1 MCPRPQPARRVQPTI
16 GSSTDA
22 TQADEAE
29 RLTVESLRSLPVH
42 IWVGAAGDDNQEC
55 TLCME
60 TFKSGDRLRT
70 LPCLH
75 HYHAKCIDRW
85 LIDTQR
91 GVPRSCPLCKSDPL
105 QQQVELTRVVPIETT
120 SVIAESDGLVE
131 AEGTSAQHGGEG
143 ETGGLEASPT

>member
-1 MCPRPQPARRVQPTI
+1 M
-16 GSSTDA
+16 
-22 TQADEAE
+22 
-29 RLTVESLRSLPVH
+29 RSLPVH

-105 QQQVELTRVVPIETT
+105 QQQVELSELTRVVPIETT
-120 SVIAESDGLVE
+120 SVIVESDGLVE